1 MRCRYWFSSAV
12 LALLVLGAHGETC
25 NAAKKAIYTSPDS
38 SLVAVVQPARKPQ
51 VCESTV
57 ELRTAA
63 GKVIARRSYQ
73 SADGEHGYGVEKAQW
88 TPDSKYFVF
97 SLGSSGGHQ
106 PWHSPVEYFNRQG
119 RRFFSLDDA
128 LNNAIMNPEF
138 AVSAP
143 DKVTV
148 DLYFG
153 NKTLTVQLS
162 SLHAT
167 KSSQTN

>member
-1 MRCRYWFSSAV
+1 MRRYWFSSAMF
-12 LALLVLGAHGETC
+12 ALLVLGAHGETC

-38 SLVAVVQPARKPQ
+38 LLVAVVQPSRKPQ
-51 VCESTV
+51 MCESTV
-57 ELRTAA
+57 ELRTPT

-73 SADGEHGYGVEKAQW
+73 SADGEHGYGVVKAQW

-106 PWHSPVEYFNRQG
+106 PWHSPVEYFNR
-119 RRFFSLDDA
+119 RRRDFLRLDDA
-128 LNNAIMNPEF
+128 LNNAVMNPEF
-138 AVSAP
+138 AVTAP
-143 DKVTV
+143 DEVTV

-162 SLHAT
+162 TLHVT
-167 KSSQTN
+167 NSSHTD